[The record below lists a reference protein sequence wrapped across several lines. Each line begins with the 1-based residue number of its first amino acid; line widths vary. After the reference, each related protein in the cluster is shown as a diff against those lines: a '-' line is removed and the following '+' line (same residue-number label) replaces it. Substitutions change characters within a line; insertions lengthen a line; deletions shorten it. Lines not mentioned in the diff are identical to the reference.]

1 MSLYLM
7 STTVI
12 PHGADGTW
20 MMATLSPETASAIV
34 ADGNHFIS
42 AVGHESSAEL
52 MSAALGVEVKAN
64 RITVVPQPGDRFL
77 CLRLLSR
84 APEGVILD
92 RAQLDE
98 IGFAWAF
105 LSYEG

>member
-1 MSLYLM
+1 M

-20 MMATLSPETASAIV
+20 TMKTISPEEAAHI
-34 ADGNHFIS
+34 AAEEPFIS
-42 AVGHESSAEL
+42 AVGHTSSAEA
-52 MSAALGVEVKAN
+52 MSAALGVAIEAN
-64 RITVVPQPGDRFL
+64 RITVVPEPGDQFL

-92 RAQLDE
+92 RAGLDA
-98 IGFAWAF
+98 IGFTWAL